1 MAPMTKVLA
10 AIALVAALA
19 GVAVAQTPAPAPP
32 PAATGYSVA
41 TTKIGML
48 LDTPALMTI
57 FEEILPD
64 LADDPQI
71 EQGRDMTLPDIV
83 KFVPD
88 ILTPEKLA
96 QMDAALKAVPPQ

>member
-1 MAPMTKVLA
+1 MIKILA
-10 AIALVAALA
+10 AIVVVAAVSGA
-19 GVAVAQTPAPAPP
+19 AVAQTPPPAPP

-41 TTKIGML
+41 TTKIGVL

-83 KFVPD
+83 KYVPD

-96 QMDAALKAVPPQ
+96 QMDAALKTVPPR